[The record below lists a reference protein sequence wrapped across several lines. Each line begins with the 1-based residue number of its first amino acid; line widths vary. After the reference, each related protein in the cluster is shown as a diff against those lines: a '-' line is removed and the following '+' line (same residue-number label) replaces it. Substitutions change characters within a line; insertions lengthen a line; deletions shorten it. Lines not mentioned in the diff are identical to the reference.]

1 MTGVSSN
8 RTSVVIADPD
18 STGAA
23 PTLNP
28 TLVAGSDAGGLKRT
42 LATDTSGYQY
52 AKQLPTVSTPF
63 SLGSLNAFQSVAVP
77 DGYNSWSVVIDA
89 AAVFS
94 ASVQFRYTNKS
105 SPGASDWVAIFMPR
119 QDVVTAFGISVAAA
133 GSTVEGPIPS
143 GATYVQV
150 YVSAYASGTVTG
162 SITISPRTATPSS
175 IVWSGA
181 ITSTSSVGYVRTPGI
196 YYSESTSPV
205 NAGLTITGSWR
216 ATYNTNT
223 GTVWGGG
230 GVTYGNRY
238 VASAGA
244 DVAGAL
250 AVEGSPDSGTTVY
263 PVSYTA
269 MAQNNGT
276 GNYAASVAGDV
287 GWAYMRSRLFNGGT
301 NQAKAFLGL
310 TLKG

>member
-18 STGAA
+18 ATGVA

-28 TLVAGSDAGGLKRT
+28 ALSAGIDAGGLKRT
-42 LATDTSGYQY
+42 FATDTSGNQY
-52 AKQLPTVSTPF
+52 AKQLPTASTPF

-77 DGYNSWSVVIDA
+77 DGYNSWSVAIDA

-94 ASVQFRYTNKS
+94 ATVQFRYTTKS

-119 QDVVTAFGISVAAA
+119 QDVITTVGTSAAAA

-150 YVSAYASGTVTG
+150 YVSSYASGTVTG
-162 SITISPRTATPSS
+162 SITISPRTATPPPL
-175 IVWSGA
+175 VWSGA
-181 ITSTSSVGYVRTPGI
+181 LPTTSSVGYVRTPGI

-205 NAGLTITGSWR
+205 NAGLTITGAWR

-223 GTVWGGG
+223 GIAWGSG
-230 GVTYGNRY
+230 GVTYGSRY

-250 AVEGSPDSGTTVY
+250 AVEGSPDSGTTIY